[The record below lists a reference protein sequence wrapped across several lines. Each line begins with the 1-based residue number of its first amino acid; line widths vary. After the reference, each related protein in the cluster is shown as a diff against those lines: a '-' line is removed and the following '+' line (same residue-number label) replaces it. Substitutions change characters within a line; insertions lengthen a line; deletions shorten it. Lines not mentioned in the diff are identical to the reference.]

1 MTWNFGPI
9 NRVSSPSIVTWGKNF
24 LALASAAP
32 GNPLRMQ
39 PGVSF
44 YEQLECYIFFSRG
57 GGMYGIQ
64 ADREIGR

>member
-44 YEQLECYIFFSRG
+44 YEQPECYIFFFPVAGVCMVYKQIER
-57 GGMYGIQ
+57 
-64 ADREIGR
+64 